1 MMRADVIAYLEQ
13 AATVPFAWGVSDC
26 VQLAAGMVE
35 RVRGANPLGEL
46 TYSSEI
52 EAKRVLVERGGLEAA
67 VTAVLGPM
75 QRDRRLCGDGDIV
88 LTAFEY
94 HRTFPR
100 FLDRPLTPLYQELV
114 EVPPRDRSLA
124 LVLHR
129 LYMFHVSLTKPE
141 ATRWGDKTPWNT
153 FAIGPIDDVFPDA
166 RFVHMVR
173 DGRDVVASLLTMGRY
188 SEASDAARRWVASIR
203 AARRFGA
210 RHPDRYLEVR
220 YEDLVTENA
229 REVAR
234 ACAFLDLPLDERML
248 RHHEVHS
255 VVDDVEDIAHMAG
268 ARHAVHAKSIGKWRT
283 TLTTDQARATERI
296 VGPLLAEL
304 GYGDGAPA

>member
-1 MMRADVIAYLEQ
+1 MIPRVSAGAAARRLRAAVRGWPLRTPRDRYGPVFIVGSARSGTTLMRAIL
-13 AATVPFAWGVSDC
+13 TVHP
-26 VQLAAGMVE
+26 
-35 RVRGANPLGEL
+35 
-46 TYSSEI
+46 
-52 EAKRVLVERGGLEAA
+52 VLHIPPETVCFSAIRKF
-67 VTAVLGPM
+67 
-75 QRDRRLCGDGDIV
+75 RRYRRLPWSDALRIV

-94 HRTFPR
+94 HRTFAR

-153 FAIGPIDDVFPDA
+153 FAIGPIDAVFPDA

-173 DGRDVVASLLTMGRY
+173 DGRDVVASLLAMGRY
-188 SEASDAARRWVASIR
+188 SDASDAARRWVASIR

-255 VVDDVEDIAHMAG
+255 VVGDVEDIAHMAG
-268 ARHAVHAKSIGKWRT
+268 ARRAVHAKSIGKWKT
-283 TLTTDQARATERI
+283 TLTADQARATERI
-296 VGPLLAEL
+296 LRPLLTEL
-304 GYGDGAPA
+304 GYGDGASA